1 MNHSIFEMNHH
12 LDPRTKFF
20 LIIVIG
26 FMMFYL
32 SEISYMVF
40 ILLLFIFLSINDGI
54 FKESFKMFLIFAF
67 LLLID
72 YLSIFI
78 GNIGLNIAV
87 STALYLI
94 ERFFVFGM
102 MGFYIFKTTKLSKFI
117 IALENFNIPQTIILP
132 FSVMIRFLPT
142 IFEEY
147 NYLKDSMKIRGI
159 TSSFKMIIKKPLD
172 YMEYFLVPIL
182 IRSFKIADELSAYA
196 MLRGLDSGKTKTML
210 YDLKF
215 TKFDYLLIFV
225 IIISTLIFYIKI
237 F

>member
-102 MGFYIFKTTKLSKFI
+102 MGFYIFKTTKLSEFI

>member
-1 MNHSIFEMNHH
+1 MNHH

-102 MGFYIFKTTKLSKFI
+102 MGFYIFKTTKLSEFI

>member
-1 MNHSIFEMNHH
+1 MNQSIFKMNYH

-20 LIIVIG
+20 LMIVIG
-26 FMMFYL
+26 FMMFYFSGL
-32 SEISYMVF
+32 SYLVF
-40 ILLLFIFLSINDGI
+40 ILILFVFLSINDGI
-54 FKESFKMFLIFAF
+54 FNEFFKMFLLFSF

-78 GNIGLNIAV
+78 GNMGLNIAV

-94 ERFFVFGM
+94 ERFFVFGI
-102 MGFYIFKTTKLSKFI
+102 MGFYLFKTTKLSEFI
-117 IALENFNIPQTIILP
+117 IALESFKIPYSVILP

-159 TSSFKMIIKKPLD
+159 TLSFKMIFKKPFD
-172 YMEYFLVPIL
+172 YLEYFLVPIL

-196 MLRGLDSGKTKTML
+196 MLRGLDSGKTKTIL

-215 TKFDYLLIFV
+215 TKFDYLLTLTV
-225 IIISTLIFYIKI
+225 IIINLIFLY
-237 F
+237 